1 MRLGCVDH
9 GVAGGFLIG
18 RLFQAT
24 GA

>member
-1 MRLGCVDH
+1 MRLGGADH
-9 GVAGGFLIG
+9 GVAGGFPIG

>member
-24 GA
+24 WA

>member
-1 MRLGCVDH
+1 MRLGGVDH
-9 GVAGGFLIG
+9 GVAGGFPIG